1 MHQIKSSIQRAA
13 APVLLLVFSALIIL
27 PLQAQNN
34 PSQSTSNT
42 PSTQSKSDKP
52 AKKAVATS
60 KRAIDPK
67 KITWLNFSDG
77 LKYARAEKKHVLLD
91 FTASWCGWCKKMD
104 AETFADTTVINLI
117 NTHFIPVKVW
127 SDSEQ
132 KLDIDG
138 YLVPESAISQEMFK
152 VQGLPTFHF
161 LRPSDQK
168 LVRGFSG
175 YRQRDDMLKV
185 LEFVK
190 NEQYDTTKTKAGSPA
205 GKG

>member
-1 MHQIKSSIQRAA
+1 MLI
-13 APVLLLVFSALIIL
+13 LALCAIIIL
-27 PLQAQNN
+27 PLHAQN
-34 PSQSTSNT
+34 T
-42 PSTQSKSDKP
+42 PAKNQTGAATTDQQKP
-52 AKKAVATS
+52 NAGKKAVATS
-60 KRAIDPK
+60 KRVIDPK

-77 LKYARAEKKHVLLD
+77 LKYARAENKHVLLD

-104 AETFADTTVINLI
+104 AETFADSTVIKMI

-161 LRPSDQK
+161 LRPTDQK
-168 LVRGFSG
+168 MVRGFSG
-175 YRQRDDMLKV
+175 YRQRDDMLKA

-190 NEQYDTTKTKAGSPA
+190 DEMYDTTKAKAKSGA
-205 GKG
+205 TTGKG